1 MPTALSQNKP
11 ALARLSEDFPKIRNF
26 TTTAQLDEVV
36 NYMVTILNIKVSND
50 AEIRE
55 LNKQM
60 VMILQL
66 LRNKF
71 GSLTAEEV
79 KEAFQMYVAHEFD
92 IKVFRLLDCVAVG
105 EVLNAYTNYRNERLR
120 AYNEKK
126 TAEAQKQP
134 EPTPEE
140 ILAMLK
146 DGANRMYL
154 EYKETKLVSDPSE
167 YMFNFLYE
175 QGKLPLNDK
184 LQNNKYYTA
193 FYQKAKKVARVEHSK
208 IKGATQFDR
217 DTLKAEL
224 DEILKGK
231 SNKIIILAKK
241 MALEDF
247 FKKQLTKKAEL
258 IFPKNE

>member
-1 MPTALSQNKP
+1 MQSSQNKP
-11 ALARLSEDFPKIRNF
+11 TLARLSEDFPKIRNF
-26 TTTAQLDEVV
+26 TSTAQLDDVV

-134 EPTPEE
+134 DPTPEE

-193 FYQKAKKVARVEHSK
+193 FYQKAKKVARVEHAK

-217 DTLKAEL
+217 DTLKVEL